1 MMDTSAQAQ
10 ASAGADDDDDDD
22 DVPELEE
29 DFEAASKS

>member
-1 MMDTSAQAQ
+1 MDTSAQAQ
-10 ASAGADDDDDDD
+10 ASAGAEDDEDDD

>member
-1 MMDTSAQAQ
+1 MDTSAQAQ

>member
-10 ASAGADDDDDDD
+10 ASAGAEDDEDDD